1 MTTCLR
7 AAAVLALGTLISVGL
22 LYLLVPVRLL
32 NRLVPAEVY
41 GFAISDTD
49 AYNRLY
55 DEAPADEALRDQTDD
70 LLGDIEIATYD
81 DVVAL
86 LREIIPPA
94 YLQEQTENNIDRF
107 TGYLRGET
115 ERLEIYVE
123 LRAPLER
130 VEPAALAWVFRFID
144 ELEIAEPTDSDCSLD
159 ATRRLASGYA
169 EPFVRLSKGKPVESA
184 PSLKSL
190 TRTCREQDFDRWLDL
205 ALSDQAINS
214 RASLFLGEARE
225 ELRQPFIEAD
235 TRAFLKAAAT
245 PLIGPLIDDAI
256 ADIRREL
263 QPNDR
268 LDLVEQVA
276 EESGDLTR
284 EDIEDQAAAL
294 RELVNAARGAG
305 KYIAILVVALG
316 SLLLAAV
323 HLPKPT
329 AMLRWPGTVLVVGG
343 TVCMV
348 VGFVLNS
355 IIPGQLKYVITLSE
369 FNTAEAPPSAVK
381 LAGDLLESFGR
392 QVTAGFVPPAVAVIL
407 LGAALIA
414 ASVLKKL
421 PVQLA
426 RKFFPN
432 ADGRLNRYKR
442 TKELTGSG

>member
-7 AAAVLALGTLISVGL
+7 AAAVLALGILISIGL

-32 NRLVPAEVY
+32 NRLVTAEVY
-41 GFAISDTD
+41 RVAISDTD
-49 AYNRLY
+49 AYNRVY
-55 DEAPADEALRDQTDD
+55 DEVLADDALRDQTDD

-81 DVVAL
+81 DVIAL
-86 LREIIPPA
+86 LREIMPPA

-107 TGYLRGET
+107 TGYLRGEA
-115 ERLEIYVE
+115 ERLEFYVE

-130 VEPAALAWVFRFID
+130 VEPAARAWVFRFID
-144 ELEIAEPTDSDCSLD
+144 ELEIAEPTDFGCSLD
-159 ATRRLASGYA
+159 ATRRLAAGYA
-169 EPFVRLSKGKPVESA
+169 EPVARLSKGKPVESA

-190 TRTCREQDFDRWLDL
+190 TRTCREQDFDRWLNL
-205 ALSDQAINS
+205 TLSDPAIDS
-214 RASLFLGEARE
+214 RASLLLVEARE
-225 ELRQPFIEAD
+225 ELRQPFVEGD

-268 LDLVEQVA
+268 LDLIEQVA

-294 RELVNAARGAG
+294 RERMNAARGTG
-305 KYIAILVVALG
+305 KYIAFLVVALG
-316 SLLLAAV
+316 SLLLSAV
-323 HLPKPT
+323 HLPRPT
-329 AMLRWPGTVLVVGG
+329 AMLRWSGTVLVVGG
-343 TVCMV
+343 TVCLG

-355 IIPGQLKYVITLSE
+355 IIPGQLKKAITLSE
-369 FNTAEAPPSAVK
+369 FNTAEVPISALN

-392 QVTAGFVPPAVAVIL
+392 QATAGFVPPAVAVIL

-414 ASVLKKL
+414 ASVFKNS
-421 PVQLA
+421 QIRLA
-426 RKFFPN
+426 RKFFPITG
-432 ADGRLNRYKR
+432 GRLNR
-442 TKELTGSG
+442 

>member
-7 AAAVLALGTLISVGL
+7 AAAVLALGILISIGL

-32 NRLVPAEVY
+32 NRLVTAEVY
-41 GFAISDTD
+41 RVAISDTD
-49 AYNRLY
+49 AYNRVY
-55 DEAPADEALRDQTDD
+55 DEVLADETLRDQTDD

-86 LREIIPPA
+86 LREIMPPA

-130 VEPAALAWVFRFID
+130 VEPAARAWVFRFID
-144 ELEIAEPTDSDCSLD
+144 ELEIAEPTDSGCSLD
-159 ATRRLASGYA
+159 ATRRLAAGYA
-169 EPFVRLSKGKPVESA
+169 EPVARLSKGKPVESA

-190 TRTCREQDFDRWLDL
+190 TRTCREQDFDRWLNL
-205 ALSDQAINS
+205 TLSDPAIDS
-214 RASLFLGEARE
+214 RASLLLGEARE
-225 ELRQPFIEAD
+225 ELRQPFVEGD

-268 LDLVEQVA
+268 LDLIEQVA

-294 RELVNAARGAG
+294 RERMNAARGTG
-305 KYIAILVVALG
+305 KYIAFLVVALG
-316 SLLLAAV
+316 SLLLSAV
-323 HLPKPT
+323 HLPRPT

-343 TVCMV
+343 TVCLG
-348 VGFVLNS
+348 VGLALNS
-355 IIPGQLKYVITLSE
+355 IIPGQLKKAITLSE
-369 FNTAEAPPSAVK
+369 FNTAEVPTSALN

-392 QVTAGFVPPAVAVIL
+392 QATAGFVPPAVAVIL
-407 LGAALIA
+407 LGAALIV
-414 ASVLKKL
+414 ASVFKNS
-421 PVQLA
+421 QIRLA
-426 RKFFPN
+426 RKFFPITG
-432 ADGRLNRYKR
+432 GRLNR
-442 TKELTGSG
+442 